1 MSTARREKPPTLAAV
16 ARISLS
22 PNRGHDRDDYRA
34 RATRATF
41 PSDWTIQDL
50 QGRKPKMYLVMMASR
65 CGACAKRR
73 NRPMAQLAEASRV
86 SSKTLADV
94 EKR

>member
-1 MSTARREKPPTLAAV
+1 
-16 ARISLS
+16 
-22 PNRGHDRDDYRA
+22 
-34 RATRATF
+34 
-41 PSDWTIQDL
+41 
-50 QGRKPKMYLVMMASR
+50 MYLVMMASR